1 MTFGA
6 KSNGPI
12 CRIGTFAGAFT
23 PTDTGLAAVIA
34 VVDDDGLAVI
44 LIVISSV
51 ITDTKGRCVAKVII
65 SLGVNFTGYQCC
77 RPSLPLR

>member
-12 CRIGTFAGAFT
+12 CRISAFTGAFT
-23 PTDTGLAAVIA
+23 PADTGLAAVIA
-34 VVDDDGLAVI
+34 VVDDYCLAVI
-44 LIVISSV
+44 LVVISAV

-65 SLGVNFTGYQCC
+65 SLGIDFTGNQCC